1 MITERTVNETA
12 ILDLPSVLD
21 TDELRAKIQ
30 GLIHA
35 QNKRVIINLSNITFI
50 ESAGL
55 GALVGIFKLCDEN
68 QASVVF
74 YGIQPYVQKL
84 VEVTKLNRVLK
95 ISKTEQE
102 AMNLLSTASA

>member
-1 MITERTVNETA
+1 MITERTVNDTA

-30 GLIHA
+30 GLIDA

-68 QASVVF
+68 QAAVVF